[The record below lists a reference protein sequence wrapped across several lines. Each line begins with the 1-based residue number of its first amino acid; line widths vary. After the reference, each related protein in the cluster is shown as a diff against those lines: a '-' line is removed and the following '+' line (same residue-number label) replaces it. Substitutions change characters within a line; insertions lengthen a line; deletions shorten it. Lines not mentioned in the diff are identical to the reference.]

1 MRVFRSFPTLLALGS
16 IMFGMFGCKK
26 SNEPPPSAAIDTPFQ
41 ATFRVPG
48 MT

>member
-1 MRVFRSFPTLLALGS
+1 
-16 IMFGMFGCKK
+16 MFGMFGCKK
-26 SNEPPPSAAIDTPFQ
+26 ATESPPAVDIGTPFQ

>member
-1 MRVFRSFPTLLALGS
+1 
-16 IMFGMFGCKK
+16 MFGCRR
-26 SNEPPPSAAIDTPFQ
+26 SDELPSAAPIDTPFQ